1 MSETTC
7 GLPSGGSQLSHSGD
21 GPIAEFG
28 EDIAQVLAKLD
39 VQATAGFDDGD
50 DGSDL
55 WSGAFVAEMKPVFPV
70 MRSSA

>member
-1 MSETTC
+1 MLTTT
-7 GLPSGGSQLSHSGD
+7 GGFPGGGSQLNDAGD
-21 GPIAEFG
+21 GPIGEFG